1 MKVWRLS
8 SFLALGIAA
17 AMVVVPANA
26 SAKSGYFVEPP
37 SVTLRMSLQGS
48 HGYNVSIT
56 SFAHKFVLLSAS
68 KGSVSAEYAVRGRS
82 SRHGVRANLGDLG
95 RIALKFHGSR
105 RPLPDGPPRRFK
117 CKGHPPIHE
126 VGRFEGVV
134 RFNGEQGF
142 TSVAASGAR
151 GSIVRHFRR
160 VCKRPPW
167 LRSGDRLGTRGRV
180 KPSGVQLEFFV
191 AGLRTR
197 DRTVY
202 VATVGSEIPA
212 QGDRP
217 SFSFTFVVASL
228 QEQRGRVSISRSVF
242 IEGDPGSVLADESE
256 TEPTAAT
263 VTLPKPFGGMA
274 SYAKEPGSK
283 ASLTGSLNVWLPGA
297 GKVPLTG
304 PDFKAAVC
312 HASGYKQMSRCLRN
326 VKANLKSRSSFSL
339 AARPQGSGSHSQ
351 AFWDARLSWSR

>member
-1 MKVWRLS
+1 MKTGRLWG
-8 SFLALGIAA
+8 FLALGIAA
-17 AMVVVPANA
+17 AMVVIPTSA

-37 SVTLRMSLQGS
+37 SVTLRMSLRGS
-48 HGYNVSIT
+48 HGYDVSIT
-56 SFAHKFVLLSAS
+56 TFAHKFVLLSAS
-68 KGSVSAEYAVRGRS
+68 KGAVSADYAAPGRS
-82 SRHGVRANLGDLG
+82 SRHGVRANLGNLG

-105 RPLPDGPPRRFK
+105 RPLPDGPPRPFK

-126 VGRFEGVV
+126 VGRFEGTV
-134 RFNGEQGF
+134 RFNGEQDF
-142 TSVAASGAR
+142 TSVATSGAK

-167 LRSGDRLGTRGRV
+167 LRSEDRLRTRGRV
-180 KPSGVQLEFFV
+180 KPDGVQLEIFE

-202 VATVGSEIPA
+202 LQTFGGEIPA
-212 QGDRP
+212 RGDRP
-217 SFSFTFVVASL
+217 SFSLTFVIASL

-242 IEGDPGSVLADESE
+242 IEGDSGSVLADKSE
-256 TEPTAAT
+256 AEPTSAT

-274 SYAKEPGSK
+274 SYAKEPGSE

-312 HASGYKQMSRCLRN
+312 HASGDKQIRRCLRD
-326 VKANLKSRSSFSL
+326 VDAELKSRSSFL